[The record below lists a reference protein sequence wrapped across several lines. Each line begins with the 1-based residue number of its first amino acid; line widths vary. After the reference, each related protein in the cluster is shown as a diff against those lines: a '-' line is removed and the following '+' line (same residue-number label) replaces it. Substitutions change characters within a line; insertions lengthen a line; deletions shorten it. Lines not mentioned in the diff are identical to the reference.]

1 MLSVFISAQLFINI
15 IFLIFFIFF
24 YFSLPQSSFG
34 SFSSLLTFCPPAP
47 VELTTNI
54 VDNSSLFPLSCLSH
68 TLSLLISLLP
78 LSYRP
83 FFSKKEGAQWKI
95 SDIFAK
101 FQRNIT
107 LFYFIQARIAQFVA
121 IRLGTG
127 EVPGSNPGKGEN
139 FSVRISNLIV
149 RI

>member
-1 MLSVFISAQLFINI
+1 MLKMQIGFLFPRWHFTKPKWIPKKQ
-15 IFLIFFIFF
+15 FIFF

-83 FFSKKEGAQWKI
+83 FFSKIRRGHSGKYRTFLYNFKEI
-95 SDIFAK
+95 SHF
-101 FQRNIT
+101 
-107 LFYFIQARIAQFVA
+107 FI
-121 IRLGTG
+121 LSK
-127 EVPGSNPGKGEN
+127 PG
-139 FSVRISNLIV
+139 
-149 RI
+149 